1 MAFHRPDPR
10 IVRMAR
16 SSESSG
22 LSSNPNLFQQNN
34 PIIQYLERIIQQQ
47 NSVIQEKDNFINFL
61 NQQISSNNNNM
72 RELIIENSELL
83 KTNQELIEKIS
94 KNKDT
99 KKKFNKDSRILD
111 IPLNSS
117 SSPISEINRNF
128 LEINDMSNQDI
139 RNELKITHKKSIK
152 EIPRGHKALVM
163 KLHEE
168 RNKIRNTP
176 SPIPK
181 ETTPDKN
188 EIQVGEKRNVI
199 YMYDEDIAVRNEP
212 SPKKLKED

>member
-16 SSESSG
+16 ASESSG
-22 LSSNPNLFQQNN
+22 LSSNPNLFQQKN

-94 KNKDT
+94 KNKES
-99 KKKFNKDSRILD
+99 KKVKQDSIILD
-111 IPLNSS
+111 SS

-128 LEINDMSNQDI
+128 LEINDMSNLDI

-181 ETTPDKN
+181 ETTSDKN
-188 EIQVGEKRNVI
+188 EIQVGKKRNVI

>member
-94 KNKDT
+94 KNKESKKVKQDT
-99 KKKFNKDSRILD
+99 RILD
-111 IPLNSS
+111 SPLNSS

>member
-16 SSESSG
+16 ASESSG
-22 LSSNPNLFQQNN
+22 LLSNPNLFQQKN

-83 KTNQELIEKIS
+83 KTNQKLIEKIS
-94 KNKDT
+94 KNKESKKVKQDT
-99 KKKFNKDSRILD
+99 RILD
-111 IPLNSS
+111 SPLNSS

-176 SPIPK
+176 SPVPK

-212 SPKKLKED
+212 SSKKLKED